1 MDTIIGVLM
10 ITLSVG
16 ILVFF
21 RPRFQSSRILS
32 GIALAMG
39 LMTLGTASGDMVY
52 QLFQLAM
59 QATVAVCC
67 VLQIRRGQCSAPA
80 APRGNAAATCTGP
93 AGRPE
98 TARNA

>member
-67 VLQIRRGQCSAPA
+67 VLQIRREAVLRARRA
-80 APRGNAAATCTGP
+80 ARKRSSDLHRAS
-93 AGRPE
+93 RE
-98 TARNA
+98 ARNCA